1 MSKELY
7 VGSISMNATEED
19 LHKLFSVIGTVTS
32 VHLITDKETGEFKRC
47 GYVRMATEEQAKEA
61 IKDLD
66 GALLVDTVITVS
78 KARPQV
84 QQNKKRPFGGDRRK
98 PSSGARPTKGRK

>member
-7 VGSISMNATEED
+7 VGSISTSATEED
-19 LHKLFSVIGTVTS
+19 LRKLFSVIGTVTS

-47 GYVRMATEEQAKEA
+47 GYVRMATEDEAKEA
-61 IKDLD
+61 VTDLD
-66 GALLVDTVITVS
+66 GALLIDTVITVS

-98 PSSGARPTKGRK
+98 PPMGQRPPKTKR